1 MYDLQLITIEC
12 SCPPILLYLH
22 QQRIFFPNKHGLQSS
37 VSHDCLVLLCR
48 YLQVKKC
55 WPRRFYRIAWWGIT
69 ASDILWQTQRT
80 SDVVLIINSRGK
92 IHFPTIQK
100 KSLKNSCL
108 PRLLISIRAQALS
121 GNIFWF
127 AQHIADISWTQW
139 LLQAEPQKFFMSDGA
154 LDLSSWP
161 SSVWH
166 CVDSNRRSKVRLFLA
181 NR

>member
-127 AQHIADISWTQW
+127 EVLHNT
-139 LLQAEPQKFFMSDGA
+139 LLIFLERNGFSR
-154 LDLSSWP
+154 L
-161 SSVWH
+161 
-166 CVDSNRRSKVRLFLA
+166 NRRNFSWVMVHLICHLDHLLSDTASTPTGGVRFDYS
-181 NR
+181 